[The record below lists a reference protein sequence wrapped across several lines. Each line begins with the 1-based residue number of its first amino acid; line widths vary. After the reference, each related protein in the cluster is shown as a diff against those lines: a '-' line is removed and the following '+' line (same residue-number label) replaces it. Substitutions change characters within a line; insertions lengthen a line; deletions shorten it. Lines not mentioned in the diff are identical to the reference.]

1 LSPRNG
7 DKLYHVAE
15 GQSISEAVEKI
26 VKQIQFAGEKQRGI
40 QVRPARCFL
49 LAFQLCDS
57 RRADLALMMAGAKI
71 SILSLG
77 FL

>member
-26 VKQIQFAGEKQRGI
+26 VKQIQLQERNSA
-40 QVRPARCFL
+40 
-49 LAFQLCDS
+49 AF
-57 RRADLALMMAGAKI
+57 K
-71 SILSLG
+71 
-77 FL
+77 